1 MHVAIVCEYP
11 TVLGGERS
19 MLAVMPRLRAAG
31 VRFHAIAPC
40 GKLAD
45 AWTAS
50 GIEVIPWAAGRDS
63 TSAKSP
69 DAAVAQLRAI
79 LGGLRPQVLHANSLA
94 MGRLAGPLASEL
106 GIASIAHLRDI
117 VRQSQAAIEQLN
129 QNTRLIAVSNA
140 VRRHHVAA
148 GLVAEKVH
156 VLHNG
161 VDLAEFRPRPATGWL
176 HRELNLAP
184 HMQLVGTIGQIS
196 LRKGWDVLLDA
207 AAKVIA
213 QTGNVAFV
221 LIGACYSDK
230 PETREVE
237 RQVRAAKERFP
248 GRVLWL
254 GERDDVAEILPELSI
269 LAHAARQEPLGR
281 VLLEAAATGIAVVA
295 TDVGGTSEIFPPEAN
310 AARLIVPNDPDALAT
325 ALLDLLADQ
334 SQRIALG
341 SAARVR
347 AVQAFDAA
355 QSAQQLLRHYR
366 EVALLA

>member
-1 MHVAIVCEYP
+1 
-11 TVLGGERS
+11 
-19 MLAVMPRLRAAG
+19 
-31 VRFHAIAPC
+31 
-40 GKLAD
+40 
-45 AWTAS
+45 
-50 GIEVIPWAAGRDS
+50 
-63 TSAKSP
+63 
-69 DAAVAQLRAI
+69 
-79 LGGLRPQVLHANSLA
+79 
-94 MGRLAGPLASEL
+94 
-106 GIASIAHLRDI
+106 
-117 VRQSQAAIEQLN
+117 
-129 QNTRLIAVSNA
+129 
-140 VRRHHVAA
+140 
-148 GLVAEKVH
+148 
-156 VLHNG
+156 
-161 VDLAEFRPRPATGWL
+161 
-176 HRELNLAP
+176 
-184 HMQLVGTIGQIS
+184 
-196 LRKGWDVLLDA
+196 
-207 AAKVIA
+207 
-213 QTGNVAFV
+213 
-221 LIGACYSDK
+221 
-230 PETREVE
+230 
-237 RQVRAAKERFP
+237 VRAAKERFP